1 MEEISTELGGIVL
14 RKFIVFIV
22 VFVVFLFTTFYLS
35 LQLYKRYT
43 VNLELPVNKTPASLT
58 VEYSDGTPLYTPKTI
73 WVDYED
79 IPALVKDSVIASED
93 KRFYSHSGV
102 DIKGIIR
109 SLFVIITTDE
119 VQGGSTITQQLART
133 LYLSQERTWRRKVKE
148 ALIAL
153 WLEQNYSKEEILEMY
168 INSVYLGN
176 GIYGFPAASKHY
188 FGKPLDELKPVEVA
202 MLVATLRSPE
212 RANPL
217 RDLNIEFSKTT
228 LRKMRDSGVI
238 TESEYQSSL
247 SQLSVEKVQNT
258 SRQYRSFDEDLF
270 WMIVLELKE
279 LNFDMSLLRNGFRV
293 RTTIDKKLQGLL
305 QNYIDK
311 SNMAGLIIEHTTGK
325 IRAAYGLGIT
335 SGKRQIGS
343 VVKPM
348 YYYLA
353 FMAGWNK
360 SDILQD
366 RPIRIGTWSPQNFDK
381 EFWQEVTLE
390 NALIFSRNVPSVNLF
405 MKLGQSNVRNFMKN
419 VLMIEG
425 YYPND
430 ATISLGTMET
440 SLSDVSK
447 GFQPIFNG
455 GLVFK
460 PKLIEFVRDK
470 DGVTY
475 YSYKPEILSVVKPMK
490 GFDKRTPV
498 EASILMLQIMEKVVT
513 MGTGKSAY
521 IPGRKIYGKTGTAEK
536 NAWFVAGDGKYLFL
550 LTKDGREL
558 TGGKDVAPVWKRI
571 AVNTEIGTVPVSL
584 PLQTKIKEIS
594 RTGTEN
600 QQKESVVSTT
610 EASPI
615 TNTASPEK
623 TIYDR
628 VKSGSISPEEIVDFL
643 KTLDSDKQREILT
656 KINEIDPDL
665 ASAVYTRLLG
675 GGEF

>member
-615 TNTASPEK
+615 TNTASPER

-665 ASAVYTRLLG
+665 TSAVYTRLLG